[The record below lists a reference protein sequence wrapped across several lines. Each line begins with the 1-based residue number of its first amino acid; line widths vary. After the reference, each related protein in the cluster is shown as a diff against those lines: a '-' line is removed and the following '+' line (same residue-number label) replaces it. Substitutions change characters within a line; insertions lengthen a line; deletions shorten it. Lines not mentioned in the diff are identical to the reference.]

1 MAVTGVTIT
10 GGIEITNGEI
20 IAGTHTD
27 RSRTI
32 IDIMIIE
39 MITAEI
45 IETITAAIIV
55 QVRTDTIGKH
65 NCRMTSG
72 I

>member
-1 MAVTGVTIT
+1 
-10 GGIEITNGEI
+10 
-20 IAGTHTD
+20 
-27 RSRTI
+27 
-32 IDIMIIE
+32 MIIE